1 MSYWRYQVMRGIVGL
16 GLAILLIFP
25 TYLLIGNLASVIP
38 ASVALGIGLIA
49 LLCGAIFGSS
59 IIAQKLSKR

>member
-1 MSYWRYQVMRGIVGL
+1 VSYWRYQVIRGIIGF

-25 TYLLIGNLASVIP
+25 TGLLIGNLASFIP